1 MIVKVQRP
9 LMVFGGDHK
18 PTALIYNEDRS
29 YVDQPEWSEMFEE
42 LFDEDELK
50 VYWNAEI
57 VDDTLVFYDKV
68 KPRSW

>member
-9 LMVFGGDHK
+9 LMCVGEG

-29 YVDQPEWSEMFEE
+29 YVDQPGWSEMFEQ
-42 LFDEDELK
+42 LFDDGELK

-57 VDDTLVFYDKV
+57 VDDTLVFLNKV
-68 KPRSW
+68 KPREW